1 MSDDVVTAAEIT
13 RRLTRALG
21 AHMPVDEIVLG
32 RAIRHW
38 AGHGL
43 LRTIGDP
50 HTGRGRDRLFKR
62 EEILRGAILF
72 QIAKY
77 YIPLGPMKLMMSE
90 IDAEIAAVVPGKDLL
105 YLLDHGRGPYFAWC
119 TWGYPQTYRL
129 VFSKRNPAPPAEIYP
144 RLSVNAGIWRSSLQ
158 L

>member
-50 HTGRGRDRLFKR
+50 HTGRGRDRLFRR

-72 QIAKY
+72 QIARF
-77 YIPLGPMKLMMSE
+77 YIPVGPMKLMMEE
-90 IDAEIAAVVPGKDLL
+90 IDNEVAAVTPERDLF
-105 YLLDHGRGPYFAWC
+105 YLIDH
-119 TWGYPQTYRL
+119 T
-129 VFSKRNPAPPAEIYP
+129 E
-144 RLSVNAGIWRSSLQ
+144 
-158 L
+158 